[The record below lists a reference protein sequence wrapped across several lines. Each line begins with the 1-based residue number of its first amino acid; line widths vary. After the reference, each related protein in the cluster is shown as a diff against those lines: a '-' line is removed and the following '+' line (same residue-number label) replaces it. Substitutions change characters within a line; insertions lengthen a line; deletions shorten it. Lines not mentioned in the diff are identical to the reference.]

1 MRRRPHPLLRAL
13 TVGVLAL
20 VALVEVFPYLW
31 MVSTSL
37 KDLAEVTRFPPTFW
51 PSPARWD
58 NYAKAWASGPFL
70 RYALNNAVQTVAIL
84 VLQLFFACPRKS
96 LIACGLLVLQ
106 LFFACLA
113 GFAFSKL
120 RFPGRD
126 ACFLVVI
133 ACLIVPPQVR
143 FVPLYMLFSKVG
155 LLNTYA
161 SLVLPYAVSAL
172 GTFLIR
178 EAFMQI
184 SDDIVDAARV
194 DGAGTFTLIFR
205 ILAPI
210 ARPTLVAF
218 SLFSVV
224 YHWNDFFWPL
234 VMTTTDA
241 VRTLPIGVA
250 MLREEGTGA
259 RWHIIMAGSMF
270 VVAPVLAVFMAA
282 QRHIIRAFT
291 FTTLK

>member
-1 MRRRPHPLLRAL
+1 MTSSSPLIRAL
-13 TVGVLAL
+13 TIAGLAA

-31 MVSTSL
+31 MLSTSL
-37 KDLAEVTRFPPTFW
+37 KDLPSVTQFPPTLL
-51 PSPARWD
+51 PHPPRWD
-58 NYAKAWASGPFL
+58 NYAKAWSSGPFL
-70 RYALNNAVQTVAIL
+70 HYAMNNVIQTLGIL
-84 VLQLFFACPRKS
+84 VLQLFF
-96 LIACGLLVLQ
+96 G
-106 LFFACLA
+106 CLA
-113 GFAFSKL
+113 GYGFSKT
-120 RFPGRD
+120 RFRGRD

-133 ACLIVPPQVR
+133 AQVR

-161 SLVLPYAVSAL
+161 SLILPYAVSAL

-194 DGAGTFTLIFR
+194 DGAGVLTIIFR
-205 ILAPI
+205 IMAPI

-234 VMTTTDA
+234 VMTTNEA

-270 VVAPVLAVFMAA
+270 VVAPVLLVFAVA

-291 FTTLK
+291 FTSLK

>member
-1 MRRRPHPLLRAL
+1 MTSSSPLIRAL
-13 TVGVLAL
+13 TIAGLAA

-31 MVSTSL
+31 MLSTSL
-37 KDLAEVTRFPPTFW
+37 KDLPSVTRFPPTLL
-51 PSPARWD
+51 PHPPRWD
-58 NYAKAWASGPFL
+58 NYAKAWSSGPFL
-70 RYALNNAVQTVAIL
+70 HYAMNNVIQTLGIL
-84 VLQLFFACPRKS
+84 VLQLFF
-96 LIACGLLVLQ
+96 G
-106 LFFACLA
+106 CLA
-113 GFAFSKL
+113 GFGFSKA
-120 RFPGRD
+120 RFRGRD

-133 ACLIVPPQVR
+133 ACLVVPPQVR

-161 SLVLPYAVSAL
+161 SLILPYAVSAL

-194 DGAGTFTLIFR
+194 DGAGVLTIIFR
-205 ILAPI
+205 IMAPI

-234 VMTTTDA
+234 VMTTNEA

-270 VVAPVLAVFMAA
+270 VVAPVLVVFAVA

-291 FTTLK
+291 FTSLK

>member
-1 MRRRPHPLLRAL
+1 MSSRHLAVRWLIVLA
-13 TVGVLAL
+13 LAL

-31 MVSTSL
+31 MLSTSL
-37 KDLAEVTRFPPTFW
+37 KDLQGVTQFPPALL
-51 PSPARWD
+51 PDPPHWD
-58 NYAKAWASGPFL
+58 NYATAWSSGPFL
-70 RYALNNAVQTVAIL
+70 RYAVNNTIVTLAIL
-84 VLQLFFACPRKS
+84 VLQLFF
-96 LIACGLLVLQ
+96 G
-106 LFFACLA
+106 CLA
-113 GFAFSKL
+113 AYGFSKV
-120 RFPGRD
+120 RFRGRD
-126 ACFLVVI
+126 ACFFIVV

-143 FVPLYMLFSKVG
+143 FVPLYMLFSRVH
-155 LLNTYA
+155 LLDTYA
-161 SLVLPYAVSAL
+161 SLILPYAVSAL

-194 DGAGTFTLIFR
+194 DGAGLFTLIFR
-205 ILAPI
+205 VMAPI
-210 ARPTLVAF
+210 AKPAIVAF

-234 VMTTTDA
+234 VMTTTES

-270 VVAPVLAVFMAA
+270 VVAPILVVFAVA

-291 FTTLK
+291 FTSLK

>member
-1 MRRRPHPLLRAL
+1 MTSSSPLIRAL
-13 TVGVLAL
+13 TIAGLAA

-31 MVSTSL
+31 MLSTSL
-37 KDLAEVTRFPPTFW
+37 KDLPSVTQFPPTLL
-51 PSPARWD
+51 PHPPRWD
-58 NYAKAWASGPFL
+58 NYAKAWSSGPFL
-70 RYALNNAVQTVAIL
+70 HYAMNNVIQTLGIL
-84 VLQLFFACPRKS
+84 VLQLFF
-96 LIACGLLVLQ
+96 G
-106 LFFACLA
+106 CLA
-113 GFAFSKL
+113 GYGFSKV
-120 RFPGRD
+120 RFRGRD

-133 ACLIVPPQVR
+133 ACLVVPPQVR

-161 SLVLPYAVSAL
+161 SLILPYAVSAL

-194 DGAGTFTLIFR
+194 DGAGVLTIIFR
-205 ILAPI
+205 IMAPI

-218 SLFSVV
+218 ALFSVV

-234 VMTTTDA
+234 VMTTTEH
-241 VRTLPIGVA
+241 VRTLPVGVA

-270 VVAPVLAVFMAA
+270 VVAPVLVVFAVA

-291 FTTLK
+291 FTSLK

>member
-1 MRRRPHPLLRAL
+1 MPIRVL
-13 TVGVLAL
+13 TVAGLAV
-20 VALVEVFPYLW
+20 VALIEVFPYVW

-37 KDLAEVTRFPPTFW
+37 KDMAGVTHFPPSLW
-51 PSPARWD
+51 PSPPHWE

-70 RYALNNAVQTVAIL
+70 RYAVNNAIQTLGIL
-84 VLQLFFACPRKS
+84 VCQLFF
-96 LIACGLLVLQ
+96 G
-106 LFFACLA
+106 CLA

-120 RFPGRD
+120 RWRGRN
-126 ACFLVVI
+126 ACFLIVI

-143 FVPLYMLFSKVG
+143 FVPLYMLFSKLG

-161 SLVLPYAVSAL
+161 SLIVPYAVSAL

-178 EAFMQI
+178 DAFLQV

-194 DGAGTFTLIFR
+194 DGAGTFTIIFR
-205 ILAPI
+205 VLAPI

-234 VMTTTDA
+234 VMTTSDA

-250 MLREEGTGA
+250 MLREEGTGD
-259 RWHIIMAGSMF
+259 RWHVIMAGSMF
-270 VVAPVLAVFMAA
+270 VVAPVLAVFIVA

-291 FTTLK
+291 FTSLK

>member
-1 MRRRPHPLLRAL
+1 MTPRHPAVRAL
-13 TVGVLAL
+13 TLAALAL
-20 VALVEVFPYLW
+20 VAAAEVLPYLW
-31 MVSTSL
+31 MVATSL
-37 KDLAEVTRFPPTFW
+37 KDLPGVTQFPPAW
-51 PSPARWD
+51 IPRPPRWE
-58 NYAKAWASGPFL
+58 NYARAWASGPFL
-70 RYALNNAVQTVAIL
+70 RYALNNAVQTVGIL
-84 VLQLFFACPRKS
+84 VLQLFF
-96 LIACGLLVLQ
+96 G
-106 LFFACLA
+106 CLA
-113 GFAFSKL
+113 GYAFAKL

-126 ACFLVVI
+126 ACFVAVI

-143 FVPLYMLFSKVG
+143 FVPLYMLFAKLN
-155 LLNTYA
+155 LLDTYA
-161 SLVLPYAVSAL
+161 SLILPYAVSAL

-178 EAFMQI
+178 EAFMQV

-194 DGAGTFTLIFR
+194 DGAGLFTLVFR
-205 ILAPI
+205 VLVPI
-210 ARPTLVAF
+210 AKPAIVAF

-234 VMTTTDA
+234 VMTTNET

-270 VVAPVLAVFMAA
+270 VVAPVLLVFALA

-291 FTTLK
+291 FTSLK

>member
-1 MRRRPHPLLRAL
+1 MTHGNRLARGLTLAAL
-13 TVGVLAL
+13 AV
-20 VALVEVFPYLW
+20 VAVVEVGPYLW
-31 MVSTSL
+31 MLTTSL
-37 KDLAEVTRFPPTFW
+37 KDLPAVTQFPPSLL
-51 PSPARWD
+51 PRPPRWD
-58 NYAKAWASGPFL
+58 NYAKAWQSGPFL
-70 RYALNNAVQTVAIL
+70 RYAVNNVIQTVGIL
-84 VLQLFFACPRKS
+84 VLQLGF
-96 LIACGLLVLQ
+96 G
-106 LFFACLA
+106 CLA
-113 GFAFSKL
+113 AYGFSKV

-126 ACFLVVI
+126 VMFLVVI

-143 FVPLYMLFSKVG
+143 FVPLYMLFSKLG

-161 SLVLPYAVSAL
+161 SLIVPYAVSAL

-184 SDDIVDAARV
+184 SDDVLDAARV
-194 DGAGTFTLIFR
+194 DGAGLFTLIFR
-205 ILAPI
+205 IMVPI
-210 ARPTLVAF
+210 ARPTIVAF

-234 VMTTTDA
+234 VMTTNDA

-270 VVAPVLAVFMAA
+270 VVAPVLAVFAVA

-291 FTTLK
+291 FTSLK

>member
-1 MRRRPHPLLRAL
+1 MTSSNLFVRWVTIA
-13 TVGVLAL
+13 VLAA
-20 VALVEVFPYLW
+20 VALVEVFPCLW
-31 MVSTSL
+31 MLTTSL
-37 KDLAEVTRFPPTFW
+37 KDLPSVTQFPPTLL
-51 PSPARWD
+51 PHPARWD
-58 NYAKAWASGPFL
+58 NYVKAWTSGPFL
-70 RYALNNAVQTVAIL
+70 HYAMNNAIQTLGIL
-84 VLQLFFACPRKS
+84 VLQLFF
-96 LIACGLLVLQ
+96 G
-106 LFFACLA
+106 CLA
-113 GFAFSKL
+113 GYGFSKV
-120 RFPGRD
+120 RFRGRD
-126 ACFLVVI
+126 ACFLIVI
-133 ACLIVPPQVR
+133 ACLVVPPQVR
-143 FVPLYMLFSKVG
+143 FVPLYMLFSKLS

-161 SLVLPYAVSAL
+161 SLILPYAVSAL

-194 DGAGTFTLIFR
+194 DGAGVLTIIFR
-205 ILAPI
+205 IMAPI

-234 VMTTTDA
+234 VMTTNEA

-270 VVAPVLAVFMAA
+270 VVAPVLVVFAVA
-282 QRHIIRAFT
+282 QRHIIRAFQ
-291 FTTLK
+291 FTSLK

>member
-1 MRRRPHPLLRAL
+1 MTSSSPLIRAL
-13 TVGVLAL
+13 TIAGLAA

-31 MVSTSL
+31 MLSTSL
-37 KDLAEVTRFPPTFW
+37 KDLPSVTQFPPTLL
-51 PSPARWD
+51 PHPPRWD
-58 NYAKAWASGPFL
+58 NYAKAWSSGPFL
-70 RYALNNAVQTVAIL
+70 HYAMNNVIQTLGIL
-84 VLQLFFACPRKS
+84 VLQLFF
-96 LIACGLLVLQ
+96 G
-106 LFFACLA
+106 CLA
-113 GFAFSKL
+113 GYGFSKV
-120 RFPGRD
+120 RFRGRD
-126 ACFLVVI
+126 ACFLIVI
-133 ACLIVPPQVR
+133 ACLVVPPQVR

-161 SLVLPYAVSAL
+161 SLILPYAVSAL

-194 DGAGTFTLIFR
+194 DGAGVLTIIFR
-205 ILAPI
+205 IMAPI

-234 VMTTTDA
+234 VMTTNEA

-270 VVAPVLAVFMAA
+270 VVAPVLVVFAVA

-291 FTTLK
+291 FTSLK

>member
-1 MRRRPHPLLRAL
+1 MRHRHPLVRAL
-13 TVGVLAL
+13 TIALLAA
-20 VALVEVFPYLW
+20 VALVEVFPYAW
-31 MVSTSL
+31 MVTTSL
-37 KDLAEVTRFPPTFW
+37 KDLPGVTQFPPSW
-51 PSPARWD
+51 LPHPPHWE
-58 NYAKAWASGPFL
+58 NYARAWSSGPFL
-70 RYALNNAVQTVAIL
+70 RYAVNNAIQTVGIL
-84 VLQLFFACPRKS
+84 VLQLFF
-96 LIACGLLVLQ
+96 G
-106 LFFACLA
+106 CLA

-126 ACFLVVI
+126 VCFLLVM

-143 FVPLYMLFSKVG
+143 FVPLYMLFAKVG
-155 LLNTYA
+155 LLNTYT
-161 SLVLPYAVSAL
+161 SLILPYAVSAL

-178 EAFMQI
+178 EAFMQV

-194 DGAGTFTLIFR
+194 DGAGTFTLVFR
-205 ILAPI
+205 IMAPI
-210 ARPTLVAF
+210 ARPAIVAF
-218 SLFSVV
+218 SLFSAV

-234 VMTTTDA
+234 VMTTNDA

-270 VVAPVLAVFMAA
+270 VVAPVLVVFAVA

-291 FTTLK
+291 FSTLK

>member
-1 MRRRPHPLLRAL
+1 MTSSSPLIRAL
-13 TVGVLAL
+13 TIAVLAA

-31 MVSTSL
+31 MLSTSL
-37 KDLAEVTRFPPTFW
+37 KDLPSVTQFPPTLL
-51 PSPARWD
+51 PHPPRWD
-58 NYAKAWASGPFL
+58 NYAKAWSSGPFL
-70 RYALNNAVQTVAIL
+70 HYAMNNVIQTLGIL
-84 VLQLFFACPRKS
+84 VLQLFF
-96 LIACGLLVLQ
+96 G
-106 LFFACLA
+106 CLA
-113 GFAFSKL
+113 GYGFSKT
-120 RFPGRD
+120 RFRGRD

-133 ACLIVPPQVR
+133 ACLVVPPQVR

-161 SLVLPYAVSAL
+161 SLILPYAVSAL

-194 DGAGTFTLIFR
+194 DGAGVLTIIFR
-205 ILAPI
+205 IMAPI
-210 ARPTLVAF
+210 AGPTLVAF

-234 VMTTTDA
+234 VMTTNEA

-270 VVAPVLAVFMAA
+270 VVAPVLVVFAVA

-291 FTTLK
+291 FTSLK

>member
-1 MRRRPHPLLRAL
+1 ML
-13 TVGVLAL
+13 
-20 VALVEVFPYLW
+20 
-31 MVSTSL
+31 STSL
-37 KDLAEVTRFPPTFW
+37 KDLPAVTQFPPSLL
-51 PSPARWD
+51 PQPPRWD
-58 NYAKAWASGPFL
+58 NYAKAWQSGPFL
-70 RYALNNAVQTVAIL
+70 RYALNNVIQTVGIL
-84 VLQLFFACPRKS
+84 VLQLGF
-96 LIACGLLVLQ
+96 G
-106 LFFACLA
+106 CLA
-113 GFAFSKL
+113 AYGFSKV
-120 RFPGRD
+120 RFRGRD
-126 ACFLVVI
+126 VMFLVVI

-143 FVPLYMLFSKVG
+143 FVPLYMLFSKLG

-161 SLVLPYAVSAL
+161 SLILPYAVSAL

-184 SDDIVDAARV
+184 SDDILDAARV
-194 DGAGTFTLIFR
+194 DGAGLFTLIFR
-205 ILAPI
+205 IMVPI
-210 ARPTLVAF
+210 ARPAIVAF

-234 VMTTTDA
+234 VMTTNDA

-270 VVAPVLAVFMAA
+270 VVAPVLAVFAVA

-291 FTTLK
+291 FTSLK

>member
-1 MRRRPHPLLRAL
+1 MTSSSPLIRAL
-13 TVGVLAL
+13 TTAVLAA

-31 MVSTSL
+31 MLTTSL
-37 KDLAEVTRFPPTFW
+37 KDLPSVTQFPPTLL
-51 PSPARWD
+51 PHPPRWD
-58 NYAKAWASGPFL
+58 NYAKAWNSGPFL
-70 RYALNNAVQTVAIL
+70 HYAMNNAIQTLGIL
-84 VLQLFFACPRKS
+84 VLQLFF
-96 LIACGLLVLQ
+96 G
-106 LFFACLA
+106 CLA
-113 GFAFSKL
+113 GYAFSKV
-120 RFPGRD
+120 RFRGRD
-126 ACFLVVI
+126 ACFLIVI
-133 ACLIVPPQVR
+133 ACLVVPPQVR
-143 FVPLYMLFSKVG
+143 FVPLYMLFSKLG

-161 SLVLPYAVSAL
+161 SLILPYAVSAL

-194 DGAGTFTLIFR
+194 DGAGVLTIIFR
-205 ILAPI
+205 IMAPI
-210 ARPTLVAF
+210 TRPTLVAF

-234 VMTTTDA
+234 VMTTNEA

-270 VVAPVLAVFMAA
+270 VVAPVLVVFAVA
-282 QRHIIRAFT
+282 QRHIIRAFQ
-291 FTTLK
+291 FTSLK

>member
-1 MRRRPHPLLRAL
+1 MTRGHPLLRGL
-13 TVGVLAL
+13 TLLALAL

-31 MVSTSL
+31 MVATSL
-37 KDLAEVTRFPPTFW
+37 KDLPSVTQFPPTLW
-51 PSPARWD
+51 PDPPRWD
-58 NYAKAWASGPFL
+58 NYAKAWSSGPFL
-70 RYALNNAVQTVAIL
+70 RYAVNNAIQTAGIL
-84 VLQLFFACPRKS
+84 VLQVFF
-96 LIACGLLVLQ
+96 G
-106 LFFACLA
+106 CLA

-126 ACFLVVI
+126 LCFLVVI

-143 FVPLYMLFSKVG
+143 FVPLYILFSRLG
-155 LLNTYA
+155 LINTYT
-161 SLVLPYAVSAL
+161 SLILPYAVSAL

-194 DGAGTFTLIFR
+194 DGAGTLALIFR
-205 ILAPI
+205 VMAPI
-210 ARPTLVAF
+210 AKPTIVAF

-234 VMTTTDA
+234 VMTTTET

-270 VVAPVLAVFMAA
+270 VVAPVLVVFVVA

-291 FTTLK
+291 FTSLK

>member
-1 MRRRPHPLLRAL
+1 MTSANPLIRWL
-13 TVGVLAL
+13 TLAAL
-20 VALVEVFPYLW
+20 VVVAVVEVFPYVW
-31 MVSTSL
+31 MMATSL
-37 KDLAEVTRFPPTFW
+37 KDLASVTQFPPSLI
-51 PSPARWD
+51 PRPPRWD
-58 NYAKAWASGPFL
+58 NYAKAWNSGPFL
-70 RYALNNAVQTVAIL
+70 HYFVNNAIQTAGIL
-84 VLQLFFACPRKS
+84 VSQLI
-96 LIACGLLVLQ
+96 LG
-106 LFFACLA
+106 CLA
-113 GFAFSKL
+113 AFAFSKL

-143 FVPLYMLFSKVG
+143 FVPLYLLFSHLG
-155 LLNTYA
+155 LINTYTA
-161 SLVLPYAVSAL
+161 LILPYAVSAL

-194 DGAGTFTLIFR
+194 DGAGVFTLIFR
-205 ILAPI
+205 VMVPI
-210 ARPTLVAF
+210 AKPTIIAF

-234 VMTTTDA
+234 VMTTNDA
-241 VRTLPIGVA
+241 VRTLPVGVA

-270 VVAPVLAVFMAA
+270 VVAPVLVVFVVA

-291 FTTLK
+291 FASLK

>member
-1 MRRRPHPLLRAL
+1 MTSANPLVKWF
-13 TVGVLAL
+13 TVLALAL
-20 VALVEVFPYLW
+20 VALIEVFPYVW
-31 MVSTSL
+31 MLSTSL
-37 KDLAEVTRFPPTFW
+37 KDLPGVTLFPPTLL
-51 PSPARWD
+51 PRPPHWD
-58 NYAKAWASGPFL
+58 NYAKAWNSGPFL
-70 RYALNNAVQTVAIL
+70 RYAVNNAIVTVGIL
-84 VLQLFFACPRKS
+84 AFQLF
-96 LIACGLLVLQ
+96 LG
-106 LFFACLA
+106 CLA
-113 GFAFSKL
+113 AYGFSKV
-120 RFPGRD
+120 RFRGRD

-161 SLVLPYAVSAL
+161 SLILPYAVSAL

-178 EAFMQI
+178 EAFLQI

-194 DGAGTFTLIFR
+194 DGAGLYTLIFR
-205 ILAPI
+205 IMAPI
-210 ARPTLVAF
+210 ARPAIVAF

-234 VMTTTDA
+234 VMTTNDA
-241 VRTLPIGVA
+241 VRTLPVGVA

-270 VVAPVLAVFMAA
+270 VVAPVLVVFAVA

-291 FTTLK
+291 FTSLK

>member
-1 MRRRPHPLLRAL
+1 MTSSSLLIRGL
-13 TVGVLAL
+13 TITVLAA

-31 MVSTSL
+31 MLTTSL
-37 KDLAEVTRFPPTFW
+37 KDLPSVTQFPPTLL
-51 PSPARWD
+51 PHPPRWD
-58 NYAKAWASGPFL
+58 NYAKAWNSGPFL
-70 RYALNNAVQTVAIL
+70 HYAMNNVVQTLGIL
-84 VLQLFFACPRKS
+84 VLQLFF
-96 LIACGLLVLQ
+96 G
-106 LFFACLA
+106 CLA
-113 GFAFSKL
+113 GYGFSKV
-120 RFPGRD
+120 RFRGRD
-126 ACFLVVI
+126 ACFLIVI
-133 ACLIVPPQVR
+133 ACLVVPPQVR
-143 FVPLYMLFSKVG
+143 FVPLYMLFSKLG

-161 SLVLPYAVSAL
+161 SLILPYAVSAL

-194 DGAGTFTLIFR
+194 DGAGVLTIIFR
-205 ILAPI
+205 IMAPI

-234 VMTTTDA
+234 VMTTNEA

-270 VVAPVLAVFMAA
+270 VVAPVLVVFAVA

-291 FTTLK
+291 FTSLK

>member
-1 MRRRPHPLLRAL
+1 MSSRHPVVRGL
-13 TVGVLAL
+13 TVLALAL
-20 VALVEVFPYLW
+20 VALVEVLPYLW
-31 MVSTSL
+31 MLSTSL
-37 KDLAEVTRFPPTFW
+37 KDLQGVTQFPPTLF
-51 PSPARWD
+51 PHPPHWD
-58 NYAKAWASGPFL
+58 NYARAWNSGPFL
-70 RYALNNAVQTVAIL
+70 RYAMNNAIVTVGIL
-84 VLQLFFACPRKS
+84 VLQLFF
-96 LIACGLLVLQ
+96 G
-106 LFFACLA
+106 CLA
-113 GFAFSKL
+113 AYGFSKV
-120 RFPGRD
+120 RFRGRD
-126 ACFLVVI
+126 ACFFIVV

-143 FVPLYMLFSKVG
+143 FVPLYMLFSTMH
-155 LLNTYA
+155 LLDTYA
-161 SLVLPYAVSAL
+161 SLILPYAVSAL

-194 DGAGTFTLIFR
+194 DGAGLFTLIFR
-205 ILAPI
+205 IMAPI
-210 ARPTLVAF
+210 AKPAIVAF

-234 VMTTTDA
+234 VMTTTES

-270 VVAPVLAVFMAA
+270 VVAPILVVFAVA

-291 FTTLK
+291 FTSLK